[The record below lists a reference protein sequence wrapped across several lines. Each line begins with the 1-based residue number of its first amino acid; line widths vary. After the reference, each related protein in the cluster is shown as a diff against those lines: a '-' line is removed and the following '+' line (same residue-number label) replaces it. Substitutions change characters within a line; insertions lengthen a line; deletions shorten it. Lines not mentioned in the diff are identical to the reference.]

1 MWVLKKH
8 WSLWVFRCD
17 GKHTCFEKLLPTSRW
32 FLREMRVKNLVH
44 VLSVWN
50 FVFFEKLQLVDFQ
63 HKVNKK
69 ETRRKAWSTRDV
81 FLKQIS
87 PKPPTTHKKGTFW
100 SKTTTTSRNL
110 PHKPKKWD
118 HSSDYSYIPFFTKR
132 QREGLSFLFYPTAIT
147 GSYFHCVEIPWKPKL
162 IEMFQPAN
170 SWEYLQNQKTNGW
183 KLKKGMEM
191 EKERTSNTSFFRSW
205 PFWWLLSDLFRGLG
219 RSPFREFQKATWKKQ
234 CWGSIFALQGDATW
248 RTQVRWLNPQE
259 AGCSLRH
266 FRKKKKHGGIIQ
278 SHETSSKII
287 KKSSNQYQ
295 IMLRNTRSRKAQWS

>member
-1 MWVLKKH
+1 
-8 WSLWVFRCD
+8 
-17 GKHTCFEKLLPTSRW
+17 
-32 FLREMRVKNLVH
+32 MRVKNIVH
-44 VLSVWN
+44 VFSVWN

-63 HKVNKK
+63 QKVKQK
-69 ETRRKAWSTRDV
+69 RIGRKASSTRDV
-81 FLKQIS
+81 LKKKSHQNRQQP
-87 PKPPTTHKKGTFW
+87 PKKCTFW
-100 SKTTTTSRNL
+100 WKTTTTSRNL

-132 QREGLSFLFYPTAIT
+132 QGERLSFLFYPTAIT

-219 RSPFREFQKATWKKQ
+219 RSPFGEFQKATWKKQ

-266 FRKKKKHGGIIQ
+266 FRKKKNMEG
-278 SHETSSKII
+278 SSKVM
-287 KKSSNQYQ
+287 KHHQKSSKNHQ
-295 IMLRNTRSRKAQWS
+295 INIKSC